1 MVCYSVTR
9 KKSEKKNTLNNYMLT
24 TDHCSSILSRGKN
37 LSSFMVLFV
46 IRSSAFRLG
55 YICILIYY
63 EQVVINHFM
72 LFLSLVTT
80 SSNPGKTPGAT
91 SVEISR
97 THPTKSSG
105 IPCKLLMQF
114 TPNKTDKN
122 LHKIKQQIA
131 GTKMMIDPKTWP
143 HLKLILNKGNFY
155 FLRLY

>member
-1 MVCYSVTR
+1 
-9 KKSEKKNTLNNYMLT
+9 MLK

-37 LSSFMVLFV
+37 LSSYMVIFV

-55 YICILIYY
+55 YIYILIDY

-72 LFLSLVTT
+72 LFLSSVTT

-97 THPTKSSG
+97 TYPTVSSG

-131 GTKMMIDPKTWP
+131 GTKMVIDPKTWL
-143 HLKLILNKGNFY
+143 HLKLIPNKGSVGNWT
-155 FLRLY
+155 